1 MKGDMPFSDV
11 QAVETAQHVSA
22 IGRIVMPAAGALFSP
37 EEPGAE
43 EPGKEVSDA
52 EEKGDLDS
60 LRQELEHASAREIS
74 RNEVALRTVP
84 DGLVISLREVG
95 FF

>member
-1 MKGDMPFSDV
+1 V

-22 IGRIVMPAAGALFSP
+22 IVMPAAGALFSP